1 MKELQ
6 RRLEEVQ
13 DDVKIVE
20 ETNHGLKLDKDRLN
34 TELKDAREN
43 YRGVLKNYSADE
55 QDKASMKYR
64 AQQEMNKNYQDT
76 ENNSLRTI
84 GNKDKRI
91 EDLIAKQRALK
102 RYARQL
108 KYLAHDL
115 LPVGSQE
122 PEILLQEPPV
132 SLDGE
137 DDDTHMRGQN
147 NEIKRLRDANQQLQ

>member
-1 MKELQ
+1 
-6 RRLEEVQ
+6 
-13 DDVKIVE
+13 
-20 ETNHGLKLDKDRLN
+20 
-34 TELKDAREN
+34 
-43 YRGVLKNYSADE
+43 
-55 QDKASMKYR
+55 MKYR

-137 DDDTHMRGQN
+137 DDDTHMRG
-147 NEIKRLRDANQQLQ
+147 